1 LVLVLSKIHVN
12 KIKEE
17 YLIIMGIRS
26 AREYVNFFKEL
37 EMGNSV
43 SLINFINNEKNVLK
57 HKLQTKEI
65 KNEIILEGIKIL
77 EQLSLEIKENGE
89 KFVLEKYKK

>member
-1 LVLVLSKIHVN
+1 
-12 KIKEE
+12 
-17 YLIIMGIRS
+17 MGIRS